1 MTASSAADSSSPC
14 KPARGVVQPAEL
26 KCSNYSISPYADF
39 EFFVP
44 YLVGKCAMCI
54 ACYGFDYVTLFNFTD
69 SLLTFWLFL
78 IQNFRI
84 QFRLRNRQ
92 WCAPIDATDV
102 GHQSAVTVAMHR
114 VQVERIIFC
123 IVFSSSFAAVGIDL
137 ATDGKLQPVW
147 SDSQHA
153 SRRGKRQTWRP

>member
-1 MTASSAADSSSPC
+1 MSTIFHSTAAVTASSAAAPC
-14 KPARGVVQPAEL
+14 KPARGVVRPAEL

-44 YLVGKCAMCI
+44 YLVSKCAMCI

-69 SLLTFWLFL
+69 HLLTFLLFF

-92 WCAPIDATDV
+92 SGRLSCCDLLRHAGV
-102 GHQSAVTVAMHR
+102 G
-114 VQVERIIFC
+114 
-123 IVFSSSFAAVGIDL
+123 
-137 ATDGKLQPVW
+137 
-147 SDSQHA
+147 
-153 SRRGKRQTWRP
+153 